1 MSLDAI
7 IWLVLLIAGL
17 GLSGYLLAALIH
29 PEKW

>member
-7 IWLVLLIAGL
+7 IWLALLIAGL
-17 GLSGYLLAALIH
+17 CLSGYLLAALIH